1 MIMKILIR
9 KLTLKVNIIRI
20 KRSLCS
26 DDIKVDGPII
36 ANICY
41 SPSYILFE
49 YTLSYGLI
57 PEYVS
62 VYTSACFNKKNNK
75 TYILNE
81 ANIKYKIAM
90 NVTFMDELLN
100 EKANNWL
107 YRFAN
112 IVLKSVLAFFKTPN

>member
-1 MIMKILIR
+1 M
-9 KLTLKVNIIRI
+9 KVNIICI
-20 KRSLCS
+20 KSSLCS
-26 DDIKVDGPII
+26 DDIKGDGPII
-36 ANICY
+36 TNICY

-81 ANIKYKIAM
+81 ANIKYKIVM

-100 EKANNWL
+100 EKANN
-107 YRFAN
+107 
-112 IVLKSVLAFFKTPN
+112 

>member
-1 MIMKILIR
+1 MIMKILVR
-9 KLTLKVNIIRI
+9 KLTLKINIIRI

-26 DDIKVDGPII
+26 DDIKGDGSII

-41 SPSYILFE
+41 SQSYILFE
-49 YTLSYGLI
+49 YTWLI

-81 ANIKYKIAM
+81 ANIKYKITM
-90 NVTFMDELLN
+90 NVTFIAELLN

-107 YRFAN
+107 CKFTN
-112 IVLKSVLAFFKTPN
+112 IVLK

>member
-1 MIMKILIR
+1 MMYDLQTLKKIMIMKILIR

-26 DDIKVDGPII
+26 DDIKGDGPII

-62 VYTSACFNKKNNK
+62 VYTFTCFNKKNNK

-81 ANIKYKIAM
+81 ANIKYKIVM

-100 EKANNWL
+100 EKANN
-107 YRFAN
+107 
-112 IVLKSVLAFFKTPN
+112 

>member
-1 MIMKILIR
+1 MKILIR

-36 ANICY
+36 ANICCY

-90 NVTFMDELLN
+90 NVTFIEELLN
-100 EKANNWL
+100 EKANN
-107 YRFAN
+107 
-112 IVLKSVLAFFKTPN
+112 

>member
-1 MIMKILIR
+1 MMYDLQTLKKIMIMKILIR

-26 DDIKVDGPII
+26 DDIKGDGPII

-49 YTLSYGLI
+49 YTWLI

-81 ANIKYKIAM
+81 TNIKYKIAM
-90 NVTFMDELLN
+90 NVTFIAELLN
-100 EKANNWL
+100 GKANNWL

-112 IVLKSVLAFFKTPN
+112 IVLK

>member
-1 MIMKILIR
+1 MIYDLQTLKNIMIMKILIR
-9 KLTLKVNIIRI
+9 KSTLKVNIIRI

-26 DDIKVDGPII
+26 DDIKGDGPII

-49 YTLSYGLI
+49 YTWLI

-81 ANIKYKIAM
+81 TNIKYKIAM
-90 NVTFMDELLN
+90 NVTFIAELLN

-112 IVLKSVLAFFKTPN
+112 IVLK